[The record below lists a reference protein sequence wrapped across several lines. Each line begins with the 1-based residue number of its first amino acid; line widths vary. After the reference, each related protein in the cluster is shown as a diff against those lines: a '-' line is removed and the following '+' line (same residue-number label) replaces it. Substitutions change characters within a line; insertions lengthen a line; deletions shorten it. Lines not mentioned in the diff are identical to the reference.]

1 MFNTAIMEAFKRYG
15 SSIATSL
22 SVGSLI
28 FVSGRESNRLDE
40 VINKAHAAEA
50 ERKNIQDV
58 VFDMHGRICS
68 MEQDIKYIKE
78 QKTSS

>member
-1 MFNTAIMEAFKRYG
+1 MIEVLQRYG
-15 SSIATSL
+15 PVIASSMT
-22 SVGSLI
+22 VGSLI

-40 VINKAHAAEA
+40 VIRKAHTAEI

-68 MEQDIKYIKE
+68 IEKDIKYIKD
-78 QKTSS
+78 KD